1 MKYQRRACNP
11 RQLQPVIFSSIFLAF
26 LLTWLLIPISARAQE
41 EHVQETITV
50 TAQKHEEDVQ
60 DVPMSISVL
69 NTQHIEDLNIESIS
83 ELSDFVPNLT
93 MFNNGAPGF
102 DTPSIRGLHAFLDS
116 GTVSTG
122 LFVDGVPIL
131 AVAGFEDT
139 FLDIER
145 VEVLRGPQGT
155 LYGKNTEAGVI
166 NIITR
171 QPNNEFRGKVAGE
184 YGEDNKQ
191 KVNFNLA
198 GPIMQDTLFFSL
210 AGQHYS
216 KDGYIENI
224 LTGETANDRE
234 NWYGKGSLRWTPTE
248 DLDISLLFSG
258 ITYNNAA
265 QDMSLSKA
273 YAAMFGI
280 PDPSTRQIMANHQGY
295 TDAESHTQSLK
306 INYDITDTLKLT
318 SITSNRTF
326 DNDNHYDW
334 DFSSMTYQ
342 HSKDKSNYNKI
353 SQELRLD
360 NAGKRLNW
368 LVGLYYDKDDNDTLV
383 DLDSG
388 AGFSPYNDSNTQ
400 GEAYALFGQARYAL
414 FEKLGFTAGLRYE
427 KQDMEFTDNRTGSFL
442 EESWSALSPK
452 VALDYAITSDTNT
465 YASVTKGYRSGGFN
479 AYANDP
485 AYTSYDEENLW
496 SYEVGVKTH
505 ALNNRL
511 TVNAAVFYMNISD
524 MQVNEAISATETYIT
539 NAAEASG
546 YGGEIE
552 VVGTPMDG
560 VTINA
565 GIGYANLEF
574 DQHRDLTGDYS
585 GNKISYSPE
594 YTYNLGAQ
602 YRSPAGFYLR
612 CDLIGV
618 GKTYLD
624 SSNDASRD
632 AYEIVN
638 AKIGWEWETFDIYL
652 YGKNLFDEEYNSYDY
667 AGGYYTV
674 YSDPRELGATV
685 VYRF

>member
-1 MKYQRRACNP
+1 MRTCIAIITFFFIGFFG
-11 RQLQPVIFSSIFLAF
+11 VGFLK
-26 LLTWLLIPISARAQE
+26 AQT
-41 EHVQETITV
+41 QSETTLESMTV
-50 TAQKHEEDVQ
+50 TAQKQEENVQ

-69 NTQHIEDLNIESIS
+69 NTQQIEDLNIQSIS

-102 DTPSIRGLHAFLDS
+102 DTPSMRGLHAFLDS

-145 VEVLRGPQGT
+145 VEILRGPQGT

-171 QPNNEFRGKVAGE
+171 QPGNEFRGKVAGE

-191 KVNFNLA
+191 KINLNLA

-210 AGQHYS
+210 AGQYYK
-216 KDGYIENI
+216 KDGYIDNI
-224 LTGETANDRE
+224 LIGETANDKE
-234 NWYGKGSLRWTPTE
+234 NWYGKGSLRWTPTD

-258 ITYNNAA
+258 ITYNNAG

-295 TDAESHTQSLK
+295 TDAKSYTQSLK
-306 INYDITDTLKLT
+306 INYDITQALKLT

-334 DFSSMTYQ
+334 DFSPMTYQ
-342 HSKDKSNYNKI
+342 HSKDKSKYNKI
-353 SQELRLD
+353 SQELRLN

-368 LVGLYYDKDDNDTLV
+368 LVGFYYDKDDNDTLV

-400 GEAYALFGQARYAL
+400 GEAYALFCQARYVL
-414 FEKLGFTAGLRYE
+414 YEKLGVTAGLRYE
-427 KQDMEFTDNRTGSFL
+427 KQDMEFTDNRTINVL
-442 EESWSALSPK
+442 EDSWNALSPK
-452 VALDYAITSDTNT
+452 VALDYAVTPDINT

-479 AYANDP
+479 AYANNS
-485 AYTSYDEENLW
+485 AYTSYDEEKLW
-496 SYEVGVKTH
+496 SYEVGIKTH
-505 ALNNRL
+505 TLNNRL
-511 TVNAAVFYMNISD
+511 AVNAAVFYMDISD

-552 VVGTPMDG
+552 VAATPMAG
-560 VTINA
+560 VTINV
-565 GIGYANLEF
+565 GIGYASLEF
-574 DQHRDLTGDYS
+574 DEHSDLTGDYS
-585 GNKISYSPE
+585 GNNVSYSPE

-602 YRSPAGFYLR
+602 YRNPAGFYLR

-638 AKIGWEWETFDIYL
+638 AKIGWEWEDFDFYL
-652 YGKNLFDEEYNSYDY
+652 YGKNLFDKEYNSYGY

-674 YSDPRELGATV
+674 YSDPREIGVTV